1 MRHRLL
7 LLALLASAV
16 LAATAAAGTERAGST
31 CVSGPDVS
39 FRAADGTKLIGH
51 VFGSGR
57 KAVILGHQSQG
68 SLCEWLTY
76 ARRLARLGYTAFAID
91 FRSHGLSQYRTGAAA
106 NRLPLDLA
114 AAARFVRARGH
125 RKVFLV
131 GASMGGIASLVAGVN
146 VTPAVD
152 GVVSVSAPARF
163 MSMDAVAT
171 APRLRVPVLYFA
183 ADGDEIS
190 GHDFSVDAAE
200 MHAATRAADKRLEIL
215 PGRLHGVALVGGSPR
230 AKALIEA
237 FLKRH

>member
-1 MRHRLL
+1 MRRRLL
-7 LLALLASAV
+7 LLVLLASAA
-16 LAATAAAGTERAGST
+16 LAATAGARTERAGST
-31 CVSGPDVS
+31 CVSGPDVT

-57 KAVILGHQSQG
+57 KAVIFGHQSQG
-68 SLCEWLTY
+68 SLCEWLSY

-91 FRSHGLSQYRTGAAA
+91 FRGHGLSQYRTGAAA

-114 AAARFVRARGH
+114 AAAKFVRARGH

-131 GASMGGIASLVAGVN
+131 GASMGGIASLVAGTTVK
-146 VTPAVD
+146 PAVD

-163 MSMDAVAT
+163 MGMNAVAT
-171 APRLRVPVLYFA
+171 APRLRVPVLYLATELDEA
-183 ADGDEIS
+183 AGY
-190 GHDFSVDAAE
+190 DFSRDAQE
-200 MHAATRAADKRLEIL
+200 MHAATAAADKRLEIL
-215 PGRLHGVALVGGSPR
+215 PGARHGIGLVGGSPR